1 MDIGYN
7 IHYSPIALFVNSLY
21 GGSMHAMSH
30 RERVLAALSHQ
41 APDRVPIDLG
51 SMPVT
56 GISLKA
62 YDRLKTYL
70 GLDLGETKVYDR
82 GSQLAQVDREVFEIL
97 GIDTRGVKPGA
108 SSLRPDVDSLD
119 QDAYTD
125 EWGMLH
131 KRVRQDDVY
140 FVTSSPLSGEIS
152 ARDIVNYPWPVPD
165 DPGRVA
171 GLKEQILVL
180 RAEGDWAIVL
190 SLPSSFI
197 QQSQLLRGFED
208 WFYDAATDTA
218 RLCVLLDQVME
229 IQMATCGYILDA
241 VGSEID
247 VVFSYDDLAMQDR
260 LIVSPAMYR
269 SLLEPRLA
277 KFIAFLRSKSR
288 AKIVHHT
295 DGAVASIL
303 PSLAAMGIDA
313 VNPVQVSAKGMD
325 DTAELK
331 RQVGER
337 LAFWGG
343 IDTQRLLPFGKPEE
357 VRADTLRR
365 IRDLNQNGGY
375 VLGSVHNIQGDV
387 PVENLIAMYEAA
399 LNKQI
404 RAEL

>member
-1 MDIGYN
+1 
-7 IHYSPIALFVNSLY
+7 
-21 GGSMHAMSH
+21 MHAMSH
-30 RERVLAALSHQ
+30 RERILAALSHQ
-41 APDRVPIDLG
+41 SPDRIPIDLA
-51 SMPVT
+51 STPVT
-56 GISLKA
+56 GISVQA
-62 YDRLKTYL
+62 YDRLKMCL
-70 GLDLGETKVYDR
+70 GLDIGETQIYDR
-82 GSQLAQVDREVFEIL
+82 GSHLAQVDREIFEIL
-97 GIDTRGVKPGA
+97 EIDTRGVKPGA
-108 SSLRPDVDSLD
+108 SSIRPDTDSVDH
-119 QDAYTD
+119 DAYVD
-125 EWGMLH
+125 EWGIIH
-131 KRVRQDDVY
+131 KRLRRDDVY
-140 FVTSSPLSGEIS
+140 FVANGPLRGEIS
-152 ARDIVNYPWPVPD
+152 VNDVLHYPWPIPD

-171 GLKEQILVL
+171 GLKEQILAL

-197 QQSQLLRGFED
+197 QQSQLLRGFEE
-208 WFYDAATDTA
+208 WFYDAATDTS
-218 RLCVLLDQVME
+218 RLCALLDQVME
-229 IQMATCGYILDA
+229 IQMATCEYILDA

-247 VVFSYDDLAMQDR
+247 IVFGYDDLAMQDR
-260 LIVSPAMYR
+260 LIVSPAMYG

-277 KFIAFLRSKSR
+277 KFIAFLRSKTR

-295 DGAVASIL
+295 DGAVSAIL

-331 RQVGER
+331 RQVGDR

-357 VRADTLRR
+357 VRVDTLRR

-375 VLGSVHNIQGDV
+375 VLCSVHNIQGDV